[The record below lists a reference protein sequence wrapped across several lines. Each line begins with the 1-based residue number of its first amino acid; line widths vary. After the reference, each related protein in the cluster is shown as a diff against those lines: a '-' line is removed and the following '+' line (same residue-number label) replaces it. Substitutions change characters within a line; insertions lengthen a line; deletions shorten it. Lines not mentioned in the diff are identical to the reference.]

1 MTRDN
6 FSKDDNS
13 IELQTTSKQ
22 QNLGNTN
29 LQFYNMDSGTA
40 ILNFIVTKNDRPFE
54 IGPSN
59 AKASIALKT
68 SNYTVENGV
77 FISDDLTFVDP
88 INGRL
93 SYTLPDSILSYTG
106 AVHGQVYFAQNGSSN
121 VIVQREFTFTVA
133 NDLISNIH
141 ATTKLTH
148 IKALNDITESIKD
161 EVDLIKNSLSG
172 GRDVVEGI
180 NNTLSDGIAQLEHKQ
195 NETVELITTLE
206 NEKSSIFEEKV
217 DGFLS
222 EVESKKNEIDTDIT
236 RLESEMSNANV
247 LLSTNTENWQKHALT
262 DSNGYI
268 KELDGVSIEQILKNS
283 TGSTIYHITNAT
295 DAPSFNMVESI
306 PSTVETPTI
315 PDTSD
320 NVDTGIN
327 DDVPND
333 GDNGIYDDPEESS
346 SVTGETPI
354 PEVVTSGDSGILKIF
369 KADGKG
375 RATWE
380 PDDLNEIYTRFYQ
393 NNLWY
398 GWGKIND
405 EGISKDY
412 ITNNIQTGVD
422 ESKAYTDEKVN
433 QFGGQKYIITK
444 DDGTLIQVN
453 LDYGLA
459 KLYALKSGIYFATNV
474 PDLPAAVKSVNGYL
488 KIYYKDLTTAYIEFI
503 PNGSDTRYIKT
514 LNNSTWSPFNSAES
528 SMTNVLFEG
537 SANTVGTTINLVD
550 SLKNYIFL
558 FIYGEYPGGEF
569 TETGNPTN
577 TRNINI
583 DTHNLAGMDAS
594 SAVLYEC
601 SLSYVSDTQ
610 LKINSDN
617 YYDVK
622 GNKSSGES
630 ANRFTIQKIVG
641 VRR

>member
-13 IELQTTSKQ
+13 IELKTTSKQ

-29 LQFYNMDSGTA
+29 IQFYNMDSGTA
-40 ILNFIVTKNDRPFE
+40 VLNFIVTKNDRPFE

-93 SYTLPDSILSYTG
+93 SYTLPDSILFYTG
-106 AVHGQVYFAQNGSSN
+106 TVHGQVYFAQNGSSN

-148 IKALNDITESIKD
+148 IKTLNDITESIKD

-180 NNTLSDGIAQLEHKQ
+180 NNTVSDGIAQLEHKQ

-206 NEKSSIFEEKV
+206 NEKSSIFAEKV

-283 TGSTIYHITNAT
+283 MGSTIYHITKAT

-320 NVDTGIN
+320 DVDTGIN

-333 GDNGIYDDPEESS
+333 GDTGIYDDPEESG
-346 SVTGETPI
+346 SVTGEMPI
-354 PEVVTSGDSGILKIF
+354 PEIVTSGESGILKIF

-412 ITNNIQTGVD
+412 IANNIQTGVD
-422 ESKAYTDEKVN
+422 TAKAYTDEKVG
-433 QFGGQKYIITK
+433 QFGGQKYVLTK

-453 LDYGLA
+453 LDFGLD
-459 KLYALKSGIYFATNV
+459 KLYALKSGVYYATNV
-474 PDLPAAVKSVNGYL
+474 PDLPSTVKSVNGYL
-488 KIYYKDLTTAYIEFI
+488 KIYYKDLTTAYIEFTPI
-503 PNGSDTRYIKT
+503 GGTTRYIKQ
-514 LNNSTWSPFNSAES
+514 LANSTWTAFYTPDS
-528 SMTNVLFEG
+528 TNNVVLFEG
-537 SANTVGTTINLVD
+537 SATGQGTQINLTDSYKNYSSLKFFVKSFGGDDIKEFEGNRTSSIVLYTLNVVNADGSDGHISETTITRTSEKVLTIDNEVTWRFKIL
-550 SLKNYIFL
+550 
-558 FIYGEYPGGEF
+558 
-569 TETGNPTN
+569 TGQPV
-577 TRNINI
+577 INGVVI
-583 DTHNLAGMDAS
+583 T
-594 SAVLYEC
+594 
-601 SLSYVSDTQ
+601 
-610 LKINSDN
+610 
-617 YYDVK
+617 
-622 GNKSSGES
+622 
-630 ANRFTIQKIVG
+630 KIVG
-641 VRR
+641 VK